1 MACVVRIRCHVARL
15 AVVLLPLI
23 RHGAD
28 SGKWVGGFEQG
39 AGVYAPFQAV
49 ENGIGRGAE
58 PNYEVV
64 GAHGVAVNRIEHSAA
79 AGADNV
85 MLLGTD
91 LPHDA
96 LFDAAKV
103 RFPLGLKKLRYPL
116 LFLLLDFAIGIAEPP
131 VQLPCQ
137 DSADGGLSRA
147 R

>member
-1 MACVVRIRCHVARL
+1 MAFVVRIRCHVARL

-39 AGVYAPFQAV
+39 AGVNTPFQAV
-49 ENGIGRGAE
+49 VDGLGRGAE
-58 PNYEVV
+58 PNHEVFR
-64 GAHGVAVNRIEHSAA
+64 AHGVAVNRIEHSAA

-91 LPHDA
+91 FPHDA

-103 RFPLGLKKLRYPL
+103 RFTLGLKKLRYPL
-116 LFLLLDFAIGIAEPP
+116 LFLLLDFAIGIAESP
-131 VQLPCQ
+131 VQFPCQ

>member
-1 MACVVRIRCHVARL
+1 MVSGVARSQITRL
-15 AVVLLPLI
+15 WA
-23 RHGAD
+23 RMA
-28 SGKWVGGFEQG
+28 SRF
-39 AGVYAPFQAV
+39 
-49 ENGIGRGAE
+49 
-58 PNYEVV
+58 
-64 GAHGVAVNRIEHSAA
+64 NRIEHSAA

-91 LPHDA
+91 FPHDA

-103 RFPLGLKKLRYPL
+103 RFALGLKKLRYPL

-137 DSADGGLSRA
+137 DSADGGFSRA

>member
-1 MACVVRIRCHVARL
+1 MMALICHSAN
-15 AVVLLPLI
+15 
-23 RHGAD
+23 
-28 SGKWVGGFEQG
+28 SCEWVGGFEQG

-49 ENGIGRGAE
+49 EDGFGCGAE
-58 PNYEVV
+58 PDHEVV
-64 GAHGVAVNRIEHSAA
+64 GAHGVAVYGIEHGAA
-79 AGADNV
+79 ACADNV

-91 LPHDA
+91 FPHDA

-103 RFPLGLKKLRYPL
+103 RLALGLKKLRYPL
-116 LFLLLDFAIGIAEPP
+116 LFLLLDFAIGITEPP